1 MTCIALR
8 KQLKDKINKTENL
21 ELLEETNR
29 LLGIEV
35 NNNVVFEF
43 SDSQKERINNSLMQI
58 KNRNFLTEIEANK
71 EIDEWLENNL
81 V

>member
-1 MTCIALR
+1 M
-8 KQLKDKINKTENL
+8 KDKINKTENL
-21 ELLEETNR
+21 ELLEEANR

-43 SDSQKERINNSLMQI
+43 SDSQKERINNLLMQI
-58 KNRNFLTEIEANK
+58 KNGNFLSEIEANK